1 MNIPGLFRHSPRP
14 CDVPKQTWQA
24 PSSVTW
30 DRAPGVPSIAKDE
43 VHVWMAGLGA
53 DEAQLEACRR
63 TISDTETARA
73 ERFFGSRDRDR
84 YVASRGALREI
95 LARYTGKSPR
105 EISLCVDRWG
115 KPALTSRVN
124 GPPVQFSIGHSGDLL
139 LIAVTVHGQVGVD
152 VERID
157 QTLDWIPV
165 AEVILSQSERIALRK
180 IPAVYRRSAFYSL
193 WTRWE
198 ALSKAI
204 GCGLSLPRATVVP
217 VHVGG
222 NLTGRQDTIWVG
234 PGGGL
239 WRTRIFT
246 PLHGY
251 VAALAVRSVSDSGMK
266 FYLDPRRPRGPS

>member
-1 MNIPGLFRHSPRP
+1 M
-14 CDVPKQTWQA
+14 
-24 PSSVTW
+24 
-30 DRAPGVPSIAKDE
+30 
-43 VHVWMAGLGA
+43 
-53 DEAQLEACRR
+53 
-63 TISDTETARA
+63 
-73 ERFFGSRDRDR
+73 
-84 YVASRGALREI
+84 
-95 LARYTGKSPR
+95 
-105 EISLCVDRWG
+105 
-115 KPALTSRVN
+115 
-124 GPPVQFSIGHSGDLL
+124 
-139 LIAVTVHGQVGVD
+139 
-152 VERID
+152 D

-165 AEVILSQSERIALRK
+165 AEAILSRSERIALRDV
-180 IPAVYRRSAFYSL
+180 PAVHRRSAFYSL

-217 VHVGG
+217 VQVGG

-251 VAALAVRSVSDSGMK
+251 VAALAVRSDSDSGMK